1 MINDMSSQVVS
12 ELGQVGTKIDQ
23 VNSSIIESNLKKLG
37 DIEGAQN
44 FINIVIGLLSGLIF
58 ALIFILFRKL
68 L

>member
-1 MINDMSSQVVS
+1 MSSQVVS